1 MERDCKLARQ
11 NARPL
16 LQYALLALR
25 RGRCRGA
32 EFDRGAYAE
41 HGEDCQDEE
50 LRNQKGAAATE
61 SAPAGPGP
69 AASGTLDD
77 SDEDVMAAPSRVT
90 LRCAVGMPIPIASI
104 QQRASE
110 RLSVALL

>member
-1 MERDCKLARQ
+1 VERDCKLARQ

-41 HGEDCQDEE
+41 HDEDCQDEE
-50 LRNQKGAAATE
+50 LRN
-61 SAPAGPGP
+61 
-69 AASGTLDD
+69 LL
-77 SDEDVMAAPSRVT
+77 MAAPSRVT
-90 LRCAVGMPIPIASI
+90 LRCVVGMPIPIASI